1 MSYDWRHE
9 CFKNIIIDLITNRVD
24 RPLPDLI
31 PSTVDVD
38 ASVDEFIKLYHCPK
52 PNQGRFIITRFV
64 VYEQEK
70 KIALE
75 WENVSQSIST
85 VEYGGTA
92 VDYVDGSSRG
102 GGAVVGYDYDGTTVT
117 YQRCFNMFVV

>member
-1 MSYDWRHE
+1 MLLLTSSL
-9 CFKNIIIDLITNRVD
+9 N
-24 RPLPDLI
+24 
-31 PSTVDVD
+31 
-38 ASVDEFIKLYHCPK
+38 CPK